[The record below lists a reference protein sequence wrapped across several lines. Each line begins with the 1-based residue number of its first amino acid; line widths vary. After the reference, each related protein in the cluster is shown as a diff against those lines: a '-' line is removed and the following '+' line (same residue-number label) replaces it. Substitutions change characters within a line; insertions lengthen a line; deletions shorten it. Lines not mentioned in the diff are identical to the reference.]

1 MGWQRLG
8 PAWMRLAGS
17 DHSPA
22 ACSRG
27 AGASGPEGELSQN
40 AVSSESQAKDEN
52 FIREVMGELG
62 S

>member
-1 MGWQRLG
+1 MC
-8 PAWMRLAGS
+8 LAGS
-17 DHSPA
+17 DHSRA

-27 AGASGPEGELSQN
+27 AGVSGPEGELSQN

>member
-1 MGWQRLG
+1 MESQRLE
-8 PAWMRLAGS
+8 PAWICLAGS
-17 DHSPA
+17 DHSRA

-27 AGASGPEGELSQN
+27 AGASRPEGELSQN

-52 FIREVMGELG
+52 FIREVMGEFG

>member
-1 MGWQRLG
+1 MEWQCLG
-8 PAWMRLAGS
+8 PAWVCLAGS
-17 DHSPA
+17 GHSQA
-22 ACSRG
+22 ARSQG

>member
-1 MGWQRLG
+1 MEWQRLG
-8 PAWMRLAGS
+8 PAWVCLAGS
-17 DHSPA
+17 RHSQA
-22 ACSRG
+22 AYSQG

-40 AVSSESQAKDEN
+40 AVSPESQAKDEN